1 MTIDQIFKAQLLT
14 KRHWIVYPKKQTIT
28 MWKIHQTYNWKE
40 LEYEFSWVHD
50 MQNVPQDPIY
60 HAEGNVAIHTQ
71 MVLAE
76 LQQLPEFKEL
86 DEQNQHILM
95 AAALMH
101 DIEKR
106 STTVFESDGRI
117 SSPNH
122 AKNGEHT
129 VREILYRAIE
139 TPFAIRESIAKLVRY
154 HGQPIWLIFKDN
166 PEQKLARISLEV
178 DTKMLAILAKADVL
192 GRTGAEQ
199 NEFLERIALFKEL
212 CVDLECWGKPR
223 EFISE
228 SAKYHYFTHNS
239 NIDYVPYEKHNFEVI
254 LLAALPASGKDWYIQ
269 NNLGNLPVISLDNLR
284 RKYKAS
290 PTDQKMTGRIVQEAK
305 ENARQY
311 LRKKQSFVWNAT
323 NLSTSMR
330 KALISLF
337 SDYGARVKIVY
348 LEVPYKRLITQNA
361 NREYPLPK
369 AVIEKMVKKWD
380 VPQQW
385 EAHSVAYKL

>member
-1 MTIDQIFKAQLLT
+1 M
-14 KRHWIVYPKKQTIT
+14 

-40 LEYEFSWVHD
+40 LEDKFSWVHD

-71 MVLAE
+71 MVMAE

-106 STTVFESDGRI
+106 STTVLESDGRI
-117 SSPNH
+117 SSANH
-122 AKNGEHT
+122 AKNGEHS
-129 VREILYRAIE
+129 VREILYREIE
-139 TPFAIRESIAKLVRY
+139 TPFAIRESIAKLIRY
-154 HGQPIWLIFKDN
+154 HGQPIWLILKDN
-166 PEQKLARISLEV
+166 PEKKLAGISLEV

-199 NEFLERIALFKEL
+199 SEFLDRIDLFKEL
-212 CVDLECWGKPR
+212 CVNLDCWGKPR
-223 EFISE
+223 HFKSDI
-228 SAKYHYFTHNS
+228 AKYHYFTHNS
-239 NIDYVPYEKHNFEVI
+239 YIDYVPFQKNSFEVV
-254 LLAALPASGKDWYIQ
+254 LLSALPGSGKDWYIE
-269 NNLGNLPVISLDNLR
+269 NNLSNLPEISLDNLR

-305 ENARQY
+305 ELARQF

-323 NLSTSMR
+323 NLSSSLR
-330 KALISLF
+330 KTLIGLF
-337 SDYGARVKIVY
+337 AEYGAHVKIIY
-348 LEVPYKRLITQNA
+348 LEVPYKKLLLQNQ
-361 NREYPLPK
+361 NRKYPLPQ
-369 AVIEKMVKKWD
+369 AVLDKMIKKWD

-385 EAHSVAYKL
+385 EAHNVVYKL